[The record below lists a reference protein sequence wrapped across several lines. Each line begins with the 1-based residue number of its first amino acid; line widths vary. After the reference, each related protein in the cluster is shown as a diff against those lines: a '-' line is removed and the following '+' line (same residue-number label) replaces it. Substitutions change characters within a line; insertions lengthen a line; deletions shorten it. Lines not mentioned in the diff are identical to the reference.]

1 MPGDKDVDRT
11 TIEMTATS
19 EGQAWTDV
27 PVIKDKGEG
36 LYTVSNNNLKKD
48 GKWDFRT
55 EVK

>member
-1 MPGDKDVDRT
+1 
-11 TIEMTATS
+11 MTATS

-36 LYTVSNNNLKKD
+36 LYTVSNSNLRKD
-48 GKWDFRT
+48 GKWDFRI